1 MHRSTLILFY
11 FFSLSF
17 LKNALTDWGCSLGV
31 RMGQSFAVL
40 DFKQKAVW
48 SRNPVW
54 HLASISPP
62 PSPPHHPRAI
72 AHLVL
77 RALWGRRTH
86 FTHGRKEIWS
96 FCQFSGKKE
105 GKGKEKRKEER
116 EKERL
121 STWKSTRM
129 SAWSP
134 RKALL
139 VILHHREHMQLHV
152 HLTEAF
158 SFFSQSRLF
167 TMETNGQSKDG
178 VARWAWVRNSWEG
191 K

>member
-1 MHRSTLILFY
+1 
-11 FFSLSF
+11 
-17 LKNALTDWGCSLGV
+17 
-31 RMGQSFAVL
+31 MGQSFAVL
-40 DFKQKAVW
+40 DFKLRLQKAVW

-62 PSPPHHPRAI
+62 TTTTTTTPPPHHPTRNCPFSASCFMGK
-72 AHLVL
+72 AHAFYPRSQGNMVILPVF
-77 RALWGRRTH
+77 REE
-86 FTHGRKEIWS
+86 K
-96 FCQFSGKKE
+96 
-105 GKGKEKRKEER
+105 KEKRKEER
-116 EKERL
+116 KKEQL

-139 VILHHREHMQLHV
+139 VIHHHREHMQLHV
-152 HLTEAF
+152 HLAEAF

-178 VARWAWVRNSWEG
+178 DCSMNRASRSLGVGPEFKGRKITPKAGNGRRIF
-191 K
+191 